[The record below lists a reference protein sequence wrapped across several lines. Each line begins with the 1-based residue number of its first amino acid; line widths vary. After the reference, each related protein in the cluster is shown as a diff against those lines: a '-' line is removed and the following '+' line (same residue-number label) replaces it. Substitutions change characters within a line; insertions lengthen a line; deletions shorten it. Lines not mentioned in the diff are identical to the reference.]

1 MKAYK
6 VINPDWTC
14 RGFKYEVGKSYHCDG
29 KIKICSNG
37 FHACEKAAKCFDY
50 YDFNSSNHV
59 CEVELSG
66 EIISDEKGKSCAS
79 DILIIKEIAWS
90 ELLTVVNEGKN
101 CTGLCN
107 TGDRNTGDWNTGDWN
122 TGDRNTGLWNTG
134 NRNTGDWNTGNRNT
148 GLCNTGD
155 WNTGNW
161 NTGNRNTGD
170 RNTGDRNTG
179 DWNTGLCNT
188 GNRNTGDWNTGLC
201 NTGDCNTGNWN
212 TGNWNTGLCN
222 TGNWNTGNWNTG
234 NRNTGFFNTDEET
247 VRMFNKDTG
256 KKRNDINF
264 PVFLDFDTT
273 QWVSDDTATKEEK
286 EQHKTEIE
294 TYGGFL
300 KKLNYKT
307 AFKRAWSNA
316 SEEEKE
322 QVKSL
327 PNFDPDIFFEI
338 SGIRV

>member
-6 VINPDWTC
+6 VMNPDWTC
-14 RGFKYEVGKSYHCDG
+14 HGFKYEIGKSYHCDG
-29 KIKICSNG
+29 KIELCSNG
-37 FHACEKAAKCFDY
+37 FHACEKAANCFNY
-50 YDFNSSNHV
+50 YDFDSSNHV

-66 EIISDEKGKSCAS
+66 EIISDEEGKSCAS

-107 TGDRNTGDWNTGDWN
+107 TGD
-122 TGDRNTGLWNTG
+122 
-134 NRNTGDWNTGNRNT
+134 
-148 GLCNTGD
+148 CNTGS
-155 WNTGNW
+155 
-161 NTGNRNTGD
+161 R
-170 RNTGDRNTG
+170 
-179 DWNTGLCNT
+179 
-188 GNRNTGDWNTGLC
+188 
-201 NTGDCNTGNWN
+201 NTGDCNTGNCNTGSRNTGDCNTGNCNTGSRN
-212 TGNWNTGLCN
+212 TGNWNTGD
-222 TGNWNTGNWNTG
+222 
-234 NRNTGFFNTDEET
+234 RNTGFFNTDEET

-264 PVFLDFDTT
+264 PVFLYFDTT
-273 QWVSDDTATKEEK
+273 QWVSDDTATKKEK
-286 EQHKTEIE
+286 EQHKMEIE
-294 TYGGFL
+294 TCGGFL
-300 KKLNYKT
+300 KELDYKT

-316 SEEEKE
+316 SKEEKE